1 MIRSLTGTS
10 LIEYPG
16 KIAAIV
22 FIGGCNLHCPFCH
35 NPELV
40 RPDML
45 EKEFGLSHETVLK
58 ELSEREGFIEAV
70 CITGGEPLIY
80 SRLSELIESI
90 RKHTSL
96 SVKLDTNGTRP
107 KKLEN
112 ILKYIDYVAMDLK
125 SSPAKYPKATGEKA
139 VFADVSMSIEITK
152 TLPEYEFRT
161 TMVPGIVDGDDV
173 IELLREIGPVKKYVL
188 QGFHSSKTLSE
199 DFTGIASSPKGYM
212 EEVAGNIM
220 SLALAQIV
228 SIRF

>member
-10 LIEYPG
+10 LIEYPE

-45 EKEFGLSHETVLK
+45 EEEFGLSHETVLK

-80 SRLSELIESI
+80 SRLFELVESI

-96 SVKLDTNGTRP
+96 LIKLDTNGTRP
-107 KKLEN
+107 EELEN
-112 ILKYIDYVAMDLK
+112 ILEFIDYVAMDLK
-125 SSPAKYPKATGEKA
+125 SSPAKYSTATGEKA
-139 VFADVSMSIEITK
+139 VFADISMSIDIIK

-173 IELLREIGPVKKYVL
+173 IELLRKIAPVKKYVL
-188 QGFHSSKTLSE
+188 QGFHSSKTLSN
-199 DFTGIASSPKGYM
+199 DFTGMASYPKGYL
-212 EEVAGNIM
+212 EDVAENIRN
-220 SLALAQIV
+220 LGFAQSV
-228 SIRF
+228 NIRF

>member
-16 KIAAIV
+16 KIASII
-22 FIGGCNLHCPFCH
+22 FISGCNLHCPFCH

-40 RPDML
+40 RPDIL

-80 SRLSELIESI
+80 SRLYELIESI

-107 KKLEN
+107 KKLES
-112 ILKYIDYVAMDLK
+112 ILEYIDYVAMDLK

-139 VFADVSMSIEITK
+139 VFADVSISIDIIK

-173 IELLREIGPVKKYVL
+173 IELLRKIGPVKKYVL
-188 QGFHSSKTLSE
+188 QGFHSYKTLSA
-199 DFTGIASSPKGYM
+199 DFTGIPSYPKDYL
-212 EEVAGNIM
+212 EEVADNIM
-220 SLALAQIV
+220 NLALAQSV
-228 SIRF
+228 SVRT

>member
-16 KIAAIV
+16 KIASII
-22 FIGGCNLHCPFCH
+22 FISGCNLHCPFCH

-40 RPDML
+40 RPDIL

-80 SRLSELIESI
+80 SRLYELIESI

-107 KKLEN
+107 KKLER
-112 ILKYIDYVAMDLK
+112 ILEYIDYVAMDLK

-139 VFADVSMSIEITK
+139 VFADVSMSIDIIK

-173 IELLREIGPVKKYVL
+173 IELLRKIGHVKKYVL
-188 QGFHSSKTLSE
+188 QGFHSFKTLSA
-199 DFTGIASSPKGYM
+199 DFTGIPSYPKGYL
-212 EEVAGNIM
+212 EEVANNIM
-220 SLALAQIV
+220 NLALAQSV
-228 SIRF
+228 NIRP